1 MPVVEPI
8 INFQVPLS
16 ITSGCRFGIFV
27 DNPMDALKIHS
38 VVNAIQNVDPDC
50 NLQPTVI
57 VPTYPYLVRGHNT
70 SSTDFV
76 YTDPRTGAT
85 RILYNETLRGP
96 IQGIPWIFNR
106 AVILPTYLHETGAA
120 PCFDVCFVFCEQQLG
135 SAVIDRKE
143 PIGTKTIFISTHDLR
158 NYKL

>member
-1 MPVVEPI
+1 MPAVKPL
-8 INFQVPLS
+8 INFQNILS
-16 ITSGCRFGIFV
+16 FTTGGRFGIFV
-27 DNPMDALKIHS
+27 DDPMDALKIHS
-38 VVNAIQNVDPDC
+38 VVDAIQNVDPDC
-50 NLQPTVI
+50 NLQPTII

-70 SSTDFV
+70 NSADFV

-85 RILYNETLRGP
+85 RILYNESLRGP

-120 PCFDVCFVFCEQQLG
+120 QCFNVCFVFCDQEVG
-135 SAVIDRKE
+135 GHVDRAK
-143 PIGTKTIFISTHDLR
+143 PIGTETIFISNYDLQ

>member
-16 ITSGCRFGIFV
+16 ITRGCRFGLFV
-27 DNPMDALKIHS
+27 DDPLDALKIHS
-38 VVNAIQNVDPDC
+38 VVDVIQNVDPDC
-50 NLQPTVI
+50 DLQPTVI
-57 VPTYPYLVRGHNT
+57 VPTYPYLVKGHNT
-70 SSTDFV
+70 SSVDFI

-106 AVILPTYLHETGAA
+106 AVILPTYLYETGGAQ
-120 PCFDVCFVFCEQQLG
+120 CFDACFVFCDEPVGGNVDREEQ
-135 SAVIDRKE
+135 
-143 PIGTKTIFISTHDLR
+143 IGTETIFISNYDLR
-158 NYKL
+158 NCKF